1 MLDHPNIR
9 HVLTAGNK
17 KKLMDIESSCCVTLQ
32 PNLRLGHLTVYG
44 STENINKAQTA
55 INR

>member
-1 MLDHPNIR
+1 MDDQNIKY
-9 HVLTAGNK
+9 VLTAGNK
-17 KKLMDIESSCCVTLQ
+17 KKLREIESSCCVILQ

-44 STENINKAQTA
+44 STENINKAQAA